1 MIIGSQFID
10 CHEHLECMVFFLL
23 MFEAGS
29 LVFTYTGSLLGMNL
43 RHNKIQE
50 ALGFNNKVSS
60 LEWVAAWCSKMWVQS
75 LGDYFCQ
82 NFPADA
88 VYVCNG
94 YWLSM
99 HPSLQNTKKC
109 MRTYLSC
116 LMLDIFVLT
125 YSGFLL
131 VGECM
136 ISDNKLRAPQFNNRM
151 IFPLG

>member
-1 MIIGSQFID
+1 
-10 CHEHLECMVFFLL
+10 MVFFLL
-23 MFEAGS
+23 TFEAGS

-43 RHNKIQE
+43 QHNKIQE

-75 LGDYFCQ
+75 LEDYFCQ
-82 NFPADA
+82 NSPADA
-88 VYVCNG
+88 VY
-94 YWLSM
+94 
-99 HPSLQNTKKC
+99 PSLQNTKKC

-116 LMLDIFVLT
+116 WMLDIFVLT

-136 ISDNKLRAPQFNNRM
+136 ICWQQIEGTSVQQQNDLPPGVAGELAAMAVSKLQNTRKASSDV
-151 IFPLG
+151 GH